1 MKENALASRT
11 DVHIVPDSSRVVAL
25 LFVAGQEMG
34 GAESRA
40 SNVVKRIV
48 ALPEADVRR
57 RLKDVVQRFGRRHRD
72 IVAVFSQH
80 AERVSN
86 RLDPKEDLS
95 EERWLL
101 LGASFTHEYSIE
113 AAAVCNPSMVLHP
126 DQTDVP
132 DGAVRFVMSFRG
144 VGEGHRSSIGF
155 RTGLV
160 TSDGAITLDERE
172 PYPMIGAARDGI
184 FHRDVF
190 HARLKAMGQDGESS
204 AYVLDEL
211 PLVFSIEEL
220 EARLEILIS
229 EYDTRQDAHT
239 IARHHRSIA
248 ACSYGVHFDAEI
260 DISERVLWPV
270 MTAEAHGMEDARFVH
285 FTDTDGTTT
294 YLATYTAFDGVHI
307 SQQLLRTDDF
317 ISFEASPV
325 VGAAAP
331 NKGLALFPRRING
344 QYVALTRF
352 DRETNAVCF
361 SDTLG
366 HWGRAVTFQI
376 PEWDW
381 EVVQL
386 GNCGS
391 PIETSAGWLVLTHAV
406 GPMRTYSISAVLLD
420 LDDPTKM
427 VAALK
432 EPLLTA
438 APEEQDG
445 YVPNVV
451 YTCGAMAHGDVLVI
465 PYGVADHRINF
476 ATASI
481 SKLLEAMTTSEH
493 PTIVSKVRHRRL
505 EDLALE
511 V

>member
-1 MKENALASRT
+1 M
-11 DVHIVPDSSRVVAL
+11 
-25 LFVAGQEMG
+25 
-34 GAESRA
+34 
-40 SNVVKRIV
+40 
-48 ALPEADVRR
+48 
-57 RLKDVVQRFGRRHRD
+57 
-72 IVAVFSQH
+72 
-80 AERVSN
+80 
-86 RLDPKEDLS
+86 
-95 EERWLL
+95 
-101 LGASFTHEYSIE
+101 
-113 AAAVCNPSMVLHP
+113 
-126 DQTDVP
+126 
-132 DGAVRFVMSFRG
+132 
-144 VGEGHRSSIGF
+144 
-155 RTGLV
+155 
-160 TSDGAITLDERE
+160 
-172 PYPMIGAARDGI
+172 
-184 FHRDVF
+184 
-190 HARLKAMGQDGESS
+190 
-204 AYVLDEL
+204 
-211 PLVFSIEEL
+211 
-220 EARLEILIS
+220 
-229 EYDTRQDAHT
+229 
-239 IARHHRSIA
+239 
-248 ACSYGVHFDAEI
+248 
-260 DISERVLWPV
+260 
-270 MTAEAHGMEDARFVH
+270 
-285 FTDTDGTTT
+285 
-294 YLATYTAFDGVHI
+294 
-307 SQQLLRTDDF
+307 RTDDF
-317 ISFEASPV
+317 ISFDASPV

-344 QYVALTRF
+344 QFVALTRF

-381 EVVQL
+381 EVIQL

-406 GPMRTYSISAVLLD
+406 GPMRSYSISAVLLD

-451 YTCGAMAHGDVLVI
+451 YTCGAMAHGDILVI